1 MGLHVNTLATVRWL
15 AAMNKLEVSSVVL
28 LDLKKT
34 FDLVGHDILLKKL
47 TIYLKNI
54 CSLPFLNH
62 SLITECS
69 VLLNGT

>member
-15 AAMNKLEVSSVVL
+15 VAMNKLEVSSVVL

-47 TIYLKNI
+47 TIYH
-54 CSLPFLNH
+54 FL
-62 SLITECS
+62 IIAW
-69 VLLNGT
+69 